1 MIITLDVKLNGVPT
15 ELEVDTDTIID
26 AILEHIPNLPKGAY
40 YDSAER
46 CVVYKKNVVVMDDN
60 GCPCTTKTYTSRCT
74 GLSGDDVQL
83 IKGLNE
89 ISDKLNY
96 K

>member
-40 YDSAER
+40 YDSAEVFKR
-46 CVVYKKNVVVMDDN
+46 
-60 GCPCTTKTYTSRCT
+60 
-74 GLSGDDVQL
+74 
-83 IKGLNE
+83 
-89 ISDKLNY
+89 
-96 K
+96 